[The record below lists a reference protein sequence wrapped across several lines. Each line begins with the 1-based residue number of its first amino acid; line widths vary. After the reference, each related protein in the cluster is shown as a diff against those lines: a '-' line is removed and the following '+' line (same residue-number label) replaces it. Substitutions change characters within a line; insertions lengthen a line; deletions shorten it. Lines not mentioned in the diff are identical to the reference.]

1 LENNKAQVF
10 SSQQF
15 GNVRAIMRDG
25 EPWFVAADVCKALE
39 IGNPSQVLVRLED
52 DEKMNTLISNEGNQR
67 GNPNMTVVNESG
79 LYALIFGSRKPEA
92 KVFKRWVTSD
102 ILPSI
107 RRTGGA
113 GILAGIGPNTPHY
126 QTVGNIR
133 CYESSGVAYLDL
145 EAVAK
150 GLGIT
155 KKANSGNEVV
165 HWTRLREYLADF
177 GVVQKCTTGDFIPEN
192 IFYRLAMK
200 VRGEVAERFQAFI
213 ADEVIP
219 SIRRTGG
226 YVANEN
232 MFLNTY
238 LPHAD
243 EPTRAMCCE
252 RGVNIDDILQNVA
265 A

>member
-1 LENNKAQVF
+1 MEN
-10 SSQQF
+10 
-15 GNVRAIMRDG
+15 
-25 EPWFVAADVCKALE
+25 
-39 IGNPSQVLVRLED
+39 
-52 DEKMNTLISNEGNQR
+52 KMQITNISG
-67 GNPNMTVVNESG
+67 VN
-79 LYALIFGSRKPEA
+79 
-92 KVFKRWVTSD
+92 
-102 ILPSI
+102 
-107 RRTGGA
+107 
-113 GILAGIGPNTPHY
+113 
-126 QTVGNIR
+126 
-133 CYESSGVAYLDL
+133 CYEKDGVAYLDL

-155 KKANSGNEVV
+155 KKANSGNELV
-165 HWTRLREYLADF
+165 HWTRLREYLADL

-226 YVANEN
+226 YVADED

-243 EPTRAMCCE
+243 EPTRAMFHAQLQVIRSMDATIARQQAQLAE
-252 RGVNIDDILQNVA
+252 QQPKVEFADHVADSKTLLTVSAFAKIVQNENIKLGRNKLMAWLRDRGYLRANNEPYQQYIKQGLFQAREVYVNGMFYPVTFITGKGQLYLVQKLRAEFCVA
-265 A
+265 

>member
-1 LENNKAQVF
+1 MENKLQITN
-10 SSQQF
+10 
-15 GNVRAIMRDG
+15 
-25 EPWFVAADVCKALE
+25 
-39 IGNPSQVLVRLED
+39 
-52 DEKMNTLISNEGNQR
+52 ISGVQ
-67 GNPNMTVVNESG
+67 
-79 LYALIFGSRKPEA
+79 
-92 KVFKRWVTSD
+92 
-102 ILPSI
+102 
-107 RRTGGA
+107 
-113 GILAGIGPNTPHY
+113 
-126 QTVGNIR
+126 
-133 CYESSGVAYLDL
+133 CYEKDGVAYLDL

-226 YVANEN
+226 YVANEEVN
-232 MFLNTY
+232 GVTIKLTEGQRDSLIDFIEYNFYPNIRNDDSIDSIDYAIDLLNVYTRLRSAAKHRRSTGINGY
-238 LPHAD
+238 SEAVNRLAAEGKGKLPKD
-243 EPTRAMCCE
+243 
-252 RGVNIDDILQNVA
+252 
-265 A
+265 

>member
-1 LENNKAQVF
+1 MEN
-10 SSQQF
+10 
-15 GNVRAIMRDG
+15 
-25 EPWFVAADVCKALE
+25 
-39 IGNPSQVLVRLED
+39 
-52 DEKMNTLISNEGNQR
+52 KMQITNISG
-67 GNPNMTVVNESG
+67 V
-79 LYALIFGSRKPEA
+79 
-92 KVFKRWVTSD
+92 D
-102 ILPSI
+102 
-107 RRTGGA
+107 
-113 GILAGIGPNTPHY
+113 
-126 QTVGNIR
+126 
-133 CYESSGVAYLDL
+133 CYEKDGVAYLDL

-226 YVANEN
+226 YVASQR
-232 MFLNTY
+232 
-238 LPHAD
+238 PH
-243 EPTRAMCCE
+243 
-252 RGVNIDDILQNVA
+252 G
-265 A
+265 

>member
-1 LENNKAQVF
+1 MENKLQITN
-10 SSQQF
+10 
-15 GNVRAIMRDG
+15 
-25 EPWFVAADVCKALE
+25 
-39 IGNPSQVLVRLED
+39 
-52 DEKMNTLISNEGNQR
+52 ISGVQ
-67 GNPNMTVVNESG
+67 
-79 LYALIFGSRKPEA
+79 
-92 KVFKRWVTSD
+92 
-102 ILPSI
+102 
-107 RRTGGA
+107 
-113 GILAGIGPNTPHY
+113 
-126 QTVGNIR
+126 
-133 CYESSGVAYLDL
+133 CYEKDGVAYLDL

-155 KKANSGNEVV
+155 KKASSGNEVV
-165 HWTRLREYLADF
+165 HWTRLREYLADL

-226 YVANEN
+226 YVANED

-243 EPTRAMCCE
+243 EPTRAMFHAQLQVIRSMDATIARQQAQLAE
-252 RGVNIDDILQNVA
+252 QQPKVEFADHVADSKTLLTVSAFAKIVQNEDIKLGRNKLMAWLRDSGYLRANNEPYQQYIKQGLFRVREVYVNGIFYPVTFITGKGQLYLVEKLRAEFCA